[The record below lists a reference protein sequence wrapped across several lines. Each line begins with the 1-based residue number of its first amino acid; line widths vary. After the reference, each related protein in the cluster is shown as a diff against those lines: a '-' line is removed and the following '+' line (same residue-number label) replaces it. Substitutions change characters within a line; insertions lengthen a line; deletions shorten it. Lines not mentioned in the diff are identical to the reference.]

1 MQLRSGKSLTGIP
14 SVKRSTVQKARDLFG
29 SSAPCFG
36 VTWPS
41 PSKAREL
48 SISTNDQSEFQNF
61 CYDLLHKCDGK
72 DKMTRRVYVLAIVES
87 FHQCGTNV
95 LKMYYPVMK
104 VMYYKLK
111 DAHEVTPPDM
121 KVYISQFLDLMIR
134 VAPVG
139 EISDLLYEKRIS
151 R

>member
-1 MQLRSGKSLTGIP
+1 MQLRSGKSLTGVP
-14 SVKRSTVQKARDLFG
+14 SVKRSIA
-29 SSAPCFG
+29 
-36 VTWPS
+36 
-41 PSKAREL
+41 
-48 SISTNDQSEFQNF
+48 TNDQSEFHNF
-61 CYDLLHKCDGK
+61 CYDLLHKCDGE
-72 DKMTRRVYVLAIVES
+72 DKMTRRVYLLVMVES
-87 FHQCGTNV
+87 FRQCGPDF

-111 DAHEVTPPDM
+111 DAHAVAGEATPPDM

-139 EISDLLYEKRIS
+139 EISNLMYEKRIS